1 MTGFYEWSPD
11 LAAWYAGDGVE
22 GPADGPTV
30 TIADTT
36 VGTTT
41 TTTATAT
48 ATATASASEALD
60 RLFLRVGVMQ
70 N

>member
-1 MTGFYEWSPD
+1 LTGCYEWSPD

-22 GPADGPTV
+22 GPAGGPTV
-30 TIADTT
+30 TIAATT

-41 TTTATAT
+41 TATAT
-48 ATATASASEALD
+48 ASEALD

>member
-22 GPADGPTV
+22 GPAGGPTV
-30 TIADTT
+30 TIAATT

-48 ATATASASEALD
+48 ASEALD

>member
-30 TIADTT
+30 TIAATT

-41 TTTATAT
+41 TTTTTAT
-48 ATATASASEALD
+48 ATASEALD

>member
-30 TIADTT
+30 TIAATT

-48 ATATASASEALD
+48 ASEALD

>member
-1 MTGFYEWSPD
+1 LTGFYEWSPD

-30 TIADTT
+30 TIAATT

-48 ATATASASEALD
+48 ASEALD

>member
-1 MTGFYEWSPD
+1 MASFYEWSPD

-30 TIADTT
+30 TIAATT

-48 ATATASASEALD
+48 ASEALD